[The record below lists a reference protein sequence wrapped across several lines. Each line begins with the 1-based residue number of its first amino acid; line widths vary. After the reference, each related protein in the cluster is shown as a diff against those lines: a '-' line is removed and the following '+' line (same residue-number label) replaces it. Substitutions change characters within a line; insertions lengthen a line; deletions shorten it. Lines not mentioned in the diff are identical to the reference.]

1 MGTHTMLE
9 SDDTFRMDIG
19 QILFAKMLA
28 IVIVLWVLWGFV
40 IVGVWVKGLRREHIT
55 KKNRKK
61 KQRVTL
67 DENCKKVQNK
77 SMSKRKIQPYRS
89 DRVAKYYAERPGT
102 KYLGWVEAKNL
113 PYRCAFGDFD
123 GGAYCV
129 EMDDD

>member
-1 MGTHTMLE
+1 MGTYTIIE

-19 QILFAKMLA
+19 QIIFAKLLT
-28 IVIVLWVLWGFV
+28 IVIVLWLMWGFV
-40 IVGVWVKGLRREHIT
+40 IVGVGLKNLRRKIT

-67 DENCKKVQNK
+67 DETNGRVQNK
-77 SMSKRKIQPYRS
+77 SMSKKRIQPYRS
-89 DRVAKYYAERPGT
+89 DRVAKYYADRPGT
-102 KYLGWVEAKNL
+102 KYLGWIDAKDL

-129 EMDDD
+129 EMDEE

>member
-1 MGTHTMLE
+1 MGTYTIIE

-19 QILFAKMLA
+19 QIIFAKLLT
-28 IVIVLWVLWGFV
+28 IVIVLWLMWGFV
-40 IVGVWVKGLRREHIT
+40 IVGVGLRNLRREIT

-67 DENCKKVQNK
+67 DETNGRVQNK
-77 SMSKRKIQPYRS
+77 SMSKKRIQPYRS
-89 DRVAKYYAERPGT
+89 DRVAKYYADRPGT
-102 KYLGWVEAKNL
+102 KYLGWIDAKDL

-129 EMDDD
+129 EMDEE

>member
-1 MGTHTMLE
+1 MGINTIIE

-19 QILFAKMLA
+19 QIIFAKLLT
-28 IVIVLWVLWGFV
+28 IVIVLWLMWGFV
-40 IVGVWVKGLRREHIT
+40 IVGVGLRNLRRELT

-67 DENCKKVQNK
+67 DETNGRVQNK
-77 SMSKRKIQPYRS
+77 SMSKKRIQPYRS
-89 DRVAKYYAERPGT
+89 DRVAKYYADRPGT
-102 KYLGWVEAKNL
+102 KYLGWVDAKDL

-129 EMDDD
+129 EMDEE

>member
-1 MGTHTMLE
+1 MGINTIIE

-19 QILFAKMLA
+19 QIIFAKLLT
-28 IVIVLWVLWGFV
+28 IVIVLWLMWGFV
-40 IVGVWVKGLRREHIT
+40 IVGVGLKNLRRKIT

-67 DENCKKVQNK
+67 DETNGRVQNK
-77 SMSKRKIQPYRS
+77 SMSKKRIQPYRS
-89 DRVAKYYAERPGT
+89 DRVAKYYADRPGT
-102 KYLGWVEAKNL
+102 KYLGWIDAKDL

-129 EMDDD
+129 EMDEE

>member
-1 MGTHTMLE
+1 MGTYTIIE

-19 QILFAKMLA
+19 QIIFAKLLT
-28 IVIVLWVLWGFV
+28 IVIVLWLMWGFV
-40 IVGVWVKGLRREHIT
+40 IVGVGLRNLRRELT

-67 DENCKKVQNK
+67 DETNGRVQNK
-77 SMSKRKIQPYRS
+77 SMSKKRIQPYRS
-89 DRVAKYYAERPGT
+89 DRVAKYYADRPGT
-102 KYLGWVEAKNL
+102 KYLGWIDAKDL

-129 EMDDD
+129 EMDEE

>member
-1 MGTHTMLE
+1 MGINTIIE

-19 QILFAKMLA
+19 QIIFAKMLT
-28 IVIVLWVLWGFV
+28 IVIVLWLMWGFV
-40 IVGVWVKGLRREHIT
+40 IVGVGLRNLRRELT

-67 DENCKKVQNK
+67 DETNGRVQNK
-77 SMSKRKIQPYRS
+77 SMSKKRIQPYRS

-102 KYLGWVEAKNL
+102 KYLGWVDAKDL

-129 EMDDD
+129 EMDEE

>member
-1 MGTHTMLE
+1 MGINTIIE

-19 QILFAKMLA
+19 QIIFAKMLT
-28 IVIVLWVLWGFV
+28 IVIVLWLMWGFV
-40 IVGVWVKGLRREHIT
+40 IVGVGLRNLRRELT

-67 DENCKKVQNK
+67 DETNGRVQNK
-77 SMSKRKIQPYRS
+77 SMSKKRIQPYRS
-89 DRVAKYYAERPGT
+89 DRVAKYYADRPGT
-102 KYLGWVEAKNL
+102 KYLGWVDAKDL

-129 EMDDD
+129 EMDEE

>member
-1 MGTHTMLE
+1 MGINIIIE

-19 QILFAKMLA
+19 QIIFAKLLT
-28 IVIVLWVLWGFV
+28 IVIVLWLMWGFV
-40 IVGVWVKGLRREHIT
+40 IVGVGLRNLRREIT

-67 DENCKKVQNK
+67 DETNGRVQNK
-77 SMSKRKIQPYRS
+77 SMSKKRIQPYRS
-89 DRVAKYYAERPGT
+89 DRVAKYYADRPGT
-102 KYLGWVEAKNL
+102 KYLGWVDAKDL

-129 EMDDD
+129 EMDEE

>member
-1 MGTHTMLE
+1 MGINTIIE

-19 QILFAKMLA
+19 QIIFAKLLT
-28 IVIVLWVLWGFV
+28 IVIVLWLMWGFV
-40 IVGVWVKGLRREHIT
+40 IVGVGMRNLRRELT

-67 DENCKKVQNK
+67 DETNGRVQNK
-77 SMSKRKIQPYRS
+77 SMSKKRIQPYRS
-89 DRVAKYYAERPGT
+89 DRVAKYYADRPGT
-102 KYLGWVEAKNL
+102 KYLGWIDAKDL

-129 EMDDD
+129 EMDEE